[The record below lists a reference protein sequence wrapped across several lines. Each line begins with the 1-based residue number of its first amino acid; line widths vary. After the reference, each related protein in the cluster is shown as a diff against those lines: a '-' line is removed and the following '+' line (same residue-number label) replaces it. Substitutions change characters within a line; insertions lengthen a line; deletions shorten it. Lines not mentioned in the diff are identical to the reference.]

1 MKYKILGLQEIKFD
15 NKETG
20 EVIEG
25 VKLHLVTAYEEDYI
39 HGHSVITQFLS
50 QKRFFSKVN
59 VGSAS
64 NLIGKLINFEFN
76 QKGKVADFEIL
87 ETPTK

>member
-1 MKYKILGLQEIKFD
+1 MKYKILGLQEINFT

-20 EVIEG
+20 EMIEG
-25 VKLHLVTAYEEDYI
+25 VKLHLVTAFEEDYI

-59 VGSAS
+59 VGSAA
-64 NLIGKLINFEFN
+64 NLIGKVINIEFN
-76 QKGKVADFEIL
+76 QKGKVGDFDIL
-87 ETPTK
+87 DTPTK